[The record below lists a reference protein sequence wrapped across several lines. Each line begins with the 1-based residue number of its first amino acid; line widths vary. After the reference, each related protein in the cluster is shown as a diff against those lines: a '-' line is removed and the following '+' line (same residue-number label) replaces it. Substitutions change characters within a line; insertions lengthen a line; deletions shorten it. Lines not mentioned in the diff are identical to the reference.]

1 MMLRGPRVNRSAC
14 GISESVPLSFY
25 GLGFFDSSLLPLR
38 CIDGIG
44 LSPDLR
50 SQDLPPI
57 SRSPPRPCS
66 SLCTVL
72 SSCAYCARECHLL
85 MYVRASVTRWSI
97 LASRPYVRASVTGWS
112 ILVTSGQIVTR
123 WSILVTSGQ
132 IVTRW
137 SILVTSWQIVTGW
150 SILVTGGQIVT
161 RWSIHI
167 LVTSDNECHWLV
179 YSCNKWAEFGV
190 MYRYCEFFEV
200 PGATVGS

>member
-1 MMLRGPRVNRSAC
+1 MQRGPAGRGRGRALALLSAGPLLSCDVDVSLHSMMLRGPRVNRSAC

-97 LASRPYVRASVTGWS
+97 LASRPYVRASV
-112 ILVTSGQIVTR
+112 
-123 WSILVTSGQ
+123 
-132 IVTRW
+132 
-137 SILVTSWQIVTGW
+137 
-150 SILVTGGQIVT
+150 
-161 RWSIHI
+161 
-167 LVTSDNECHWLV
+167 NWLV
-179 YSCNKWAEFGV
+179 YSCNKWADCHSLV
-190 MYRYCEFFEV
+190 YSCNKRADCHSLVYSCNKLADCHWLV
-200 PGATVGS
+200 YSCNRWADCHSLVYSYSCNK